1 MPQAKGKRK
10 MDPYK
15 RGLLKGPPECRK
27 TEVVGKFVAVLNTRW
42 EKRGLQLIAPYTRA
56 VLTDEIHEFITTEER
71 KVIPGD
77 TVDSTATLGFVRI
90 EEGGVVMVGDAVV
103 IEGQGIGRIAGFD
116 ETHMPNHQNVV
127 IRCKEKKTGF
137 DLNVQPGQR
146 VVIRK
151 S

>member
-1 MPQAKGKRK
+1 

-56 VLTDEIHEFITTEER
+56 MLTGEIHEFITTEEK
-71 KVIPGD
+71 KVTPGD
-77 TVDSTATLGFVRI
+77 MVNSTATLGFVQI
-90 EEGGVVMVGDAVV
+90 ETGGVIMVGDEVV
-103 IEGQGIGRIAGFD
+103 IEGRGIGRIAGFD

-137 DLNVQPGQR
+137 DLNVQPGQKI
-146 VVIRK
+146 VIGK